1 MVKPKFKYNPKTLS
15 YEKVSFTF
23 KERLFKVLLFI
34 APTLVLSIL
43 IGFFIAYRLE
53 SPKEQKL
60 REELTSINSEL
71 INWQRRL
78 TTLEE
83 VSSILQKRDEELY
96 RAALGAKEFPEELRL
111 MGIGGSDRY
120 SHLKNKSNAE
130 ILINTA
136 KKLDLLESRM
146 YAQNTS
152 FNELI
157 ELSKEHEKRLSSLP
171 AIQPV
176 RNSDLKRLASGFG
189 WRIDPVYGTRKMHW
203 GLDFTADV
211 GTEIYAT
218 GDGVV
223 EEIKTSNWGYGRE
236 IVINHGFGYQTRY
249 AHVSEFKVKEGDQ
262 VKRGDLIALMGSTG
276 KSTGSH
282 LHYEVMKDGKKVNP
296 INFFHSDLTPEQ
308 FEAIIDISNNA
319 LKSMD

>member
-1 MVKPKFKYNPKTLS
+1 MAKPKFKYNPKTLS
-15 YEKVSFTF
+15 YEKVSLTF
-23 KERLFKVLLFI
+23 KERLLKALLFI

-43 IGFFIAYRLE
+43 IGFFLAYRLE

-60 REELTSINSEL
+60 REELASINSEL

-78 TTLEE
+78 STLEE

-130 ILINTA
+130 ILISTA
-136 KKLDLLESRM
+136 KKLDLLEARM
-146 YAQNTS
+146 HAQSTS

-157 ELSKEHEKRLSSLP
+157 ELSKEREKRLSSLP

-176 RNSDLKRLASGFG
+176 RNSDLKRLASGYG

-203 GLDFTADV
+203 GLDFTAEV

-223 EEIKTSNWGYGRE
+223 EEVKISNWGYGKE

-249 AHVSEFKVKEGDQ
+249 AHASEFKIKEGDH

-308 FEAIIDISNNA
+308 FEAIIEISNNA

>member
-1 MVKPKFKYNPKTLS
+1 MAKPKFKYNPKTLS
-15 YEKVSFTF
+15 YEKVSLTF
-23 KERLFKVLLFI
+23 KERLVKALLFI

-43 IGFFIAYRLE
+43 IGFFLAYRLE

-60 REELTSINSEL
+60 REELASINSEL

-78 TTLEE
+78 STLEE

-130 ILINTA
+130 ILISTA
-136 KKLDLLESRM
+136 KKLDLLEARM
-146 YAQNTS
+146 HAQNTS

-157 ELSKEHEKRLSSLP
+157 ELSKEREKRLSSLP

-176 RNSDLKRLASGFG
+176 RNSDLKRLASGYG

-203 GLDFTADV
+203 GLDFTAEV

-223 EEIKTSNWGYGRE
+223 EEIKISNWGYGKE

-249 AHVSEFKVKEGDQ
+249 AHVSEFKVKEGDH

-308 FEAIIDISNNA
+308 FEAIIEISNNA